1 MVVEVFSE
9 SRIHTTDCKLL
20 WGEMRVEPEASCWV
34 ALGSQGFLLS
44 FHSRVVSSLSHLCAF
59 GLFTTTEELRTC
71 DSLPQSRVLPS

>member
-9 SRIHTTDCKLL
+9 SRIHTTDCELL

-44 FHSRVVSSLSHLCAF
+44 FHS
-59 GLFTTTEELRTC
+59 
-71 DSLPQSRVLPS
+71 